1 MDESDRIQE
10 EQPQHSDDFQQ
21 IKGIGK
27 LIAQAL
33 NELGINDYA
42 ELTHF
47 TPEKLSELL
56 KPKVAFISA
65 QRIERDNWLDQVRA
79 LVEERQAQTN
89 EQPGESKPATPEA
102 GEIRDESIQKT
113 IPERRPGSWREVADF
128 FVSFGYTINSEGNE
142 QLQTKVHHSQADQL
156 HQWDGIAVDEL
167 IHWMLNRANL
177 PEPRETEE
185 EGRVEALPP
194 AEESKV
200 GLEDE
205 SAYLVLSNLW
215 VSHMKMPVMA
225 QNNQSQTGLI
235 RVEGNLRVAGQDAY
249 KLSYDRIPF
258 VIEMYLVNLQTK
270 QSEIVANYSDQ
281 LVPEELSYAIH
292 QDFPIPNAGRYQLFV
307 LARLLPPGAI
317 ATHLQGPVIRIE
329 R

>member
-1 MDESDRIQE
+1 MPTDK
-10 EQPQHSDDFQQ
+10 SDDFQQ
-21 IKGIGK
+21 IKGIGE

-33 NELGINDYA
+33 YELGINDYA
-42 ELTHF
+42 ELIHF

-65 QRIERDNWLDQVRA
+65 QRIERDNWLDQAKA
-79 LVEERQAQTN
+79 LVEERKAQSN
-89 EQPGESKPATPEA
+89 EQPGESKPTAPETE
-102 GEIRDESIQKT
+102 EIVEESIQKI
-113 IPERRPGSWREVADF
+113 IPERRSGSWREVADF
-128 FVSFGYTINSEGNE
+128 FVSFGYAIDSEGNE

-167 IHWMLNRANL
+167 IQWMLNRANL
-177 PEPRETEE
+177 PAPQETKL

-194 AEESKV
+194 AEVSKAEPEEEST
-200 GLEDE
+200 
-205 SAYLVLSNLW
+205 YLVLSNLW
-215 VSHMKMPVMA
+215 VSHMKTPVMA
-225 QNNQSQTGLI
+225 QSNQSQKGLI
-235 RVEGNLRVAGQDAY
+235 RVEGNLSVAGQDAY
-249 KLSYDRIPF
+249 RLSYERIPF
-258 VIEMYLVNLQTK
+258 VVEMYLVNLQTK

-281 LVPEELSYAIH
+281 LFPEELSYAIH
-292 QDFPIPNAGRYQLFV
+292 QDFPIPNTGRYQLFV